1 MVKNLLPNA
10 GDAGGVGSIPG
21 FGRSPGGRNG
31 NLFQYSCLEN
41 FMDRGA
47 CGLQPWSN
55 KESDA
60 TEQTH
65 TAIGH
70 GVIKCTS
77 KNDGKD
83 FHPPLER

>member
-1 MVKNLLPNA
+1 MVKNLLPNT

-21 FGRSPGGRNG
+21 FGRSP
-31 NLFQYSCLEN
+31 FQYSCLEN
-41 FMDRGA
+41 LIDRGA

-55 KESDA
+55 RESAA

-70 GVIKCTS
+70 GVIS
-77 KNDGKD
+77 SSRKNGEEG
-83 FHPPLER
+83 FHPQLERQASLT